1 MCYGNTVGAVL
12 VLRFQSYNTSK
23 ASLIHMM
30 PETDTVSVFTI
41 IYIHV
46 AQSSIWHEANTI
58 ISIIEGFFY
67 GYTHVPDI
75 ALGFEALCTACTIGI
90 TVCTG
95 CAVAYRNTKNLSQI
109 APREVKYHIG
119 GGEEI

>member
-1 MCYGNTVGAVL
+1 
-12 VLRFQSYNTSK
+12 
-23 ASLIHMM
+23 MM

-58 ISIIEGFFY
+58 ISIIGGLFY

-95 CAVAYRNTKNLSQI
+95 CAVAYRNTKKPLPDCSK
-109 APREVKYHIG
+109 R
-119 GGEEI
+119 GEISYWWRRRDLNS

>member
-1 MCYGNTVGAVL
+1 
-12 VLRFQSYNTSK
+12 
-23 ASLIHMM
+23 MM

-58 ISIIEGFFY
+58 ISIIGGLFY
-67 GYTHVPDI
+67 GYTHVLDI

-95 CAVAYRNTKNLSQI
+95 SAVADIKHSVSGIVLDRTVVT
-109 APREVKYHIG
+109 EVITPSIMKMQQAFSSYDSFSTTMETCSTVFI
-119 GGEEI
+119 E

>member
-1 MCYGNTVGAVL
+1 
-12 VLRFQSYNTSK
+12 
-23 ASLIHMM
+23 MM

-58 ISIIEGFFY
+58 ISIIGGLFY
-67 GYTHVPDI
+67 GYTHVLDI

-95 CAVAYRNTKNLSQI
+95 SAVADIKHSVSGIVLDRTVVTEVIETQKNLSQI